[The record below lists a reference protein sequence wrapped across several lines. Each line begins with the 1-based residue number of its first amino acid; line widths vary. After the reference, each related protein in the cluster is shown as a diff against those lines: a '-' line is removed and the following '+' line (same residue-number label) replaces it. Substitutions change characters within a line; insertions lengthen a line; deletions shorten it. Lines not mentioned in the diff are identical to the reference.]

1 MSIDDIIGHVVA
13 LGGVLVLRPQPGD
26 GSPEISWDD
35 VFFYYAPTG
44 EVPAGQPFAT
54 IVTKDYP
61 DEPPSGL
68 NRPGVFRLNIAAS
81 AARSR
86 EVTGLDP
93 RQSVVPHSDPTAPDT
108 WFPHPVYG
116 RAGWLSVINPA
127 ERTAEK
133 AQDLLE
139 AAHHAARGRYQ
150 RHTMRERDE

>member
-44 EVPAGQPFAT
+44 EVPAGQP
-54 IVTKDYP
+54 
-61 DEPPSGL
+61 
-68 NRPGVFRLNIAAS
+68 
-81 AARSR
+81 
-86 EVTGLDP
+86 
-93 RQSVVPHSDPTAPDT
+93 
-108 WFPHPVYG
+108 
-116 RAGWLSVINPA
+116 INPA